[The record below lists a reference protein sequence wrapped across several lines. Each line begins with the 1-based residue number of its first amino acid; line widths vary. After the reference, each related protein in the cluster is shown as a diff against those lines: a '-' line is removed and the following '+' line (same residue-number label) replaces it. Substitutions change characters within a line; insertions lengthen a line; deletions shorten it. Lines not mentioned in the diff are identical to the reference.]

1 MDKFL
6 LDILIKTII
15 GLIIIFINSTL
26 TKKINMVY
34 VILIYIIVTVAYDLK
49 VWDMIGALI
58 KWFINFKTQYTLF
71 LI

>member
-6 LDILIKTII
+6 SDVLIKTIL

-34 VILIYIIVTVAYDLK
+34 IILIYIIITIAYDLK
-49 VWDMIGALI
+49 VWELIGALI
-58 KWFINFKTQYTLF
+58 K
-71 LI
+71 

>member
-6 LDILIKTII
+6 SDVLIKTIL

-34 VILIYIIVTVAYDLK
+34 IILIYIIITIAYDLK
-49 VWDMIGALI
+49 VWELIGALI
-58 KWFINFKTQYTLF
+58 KWFINFKIYYTLF
-71 LI
+71 

>member
-1 MDKFL
+1 MNKFL
-6 LDILIKTII
+6 LQILIKTII
-15 GLIIIFINSTL
+15 GLIIIFIYSKI

-58 KWFINFKTQYTLF
+58 K
-71 LI
+71 

>member
-15 GLIIIFINSTL
+15 GLIIIFIYSKI

-49 VWDMIGALI
+49 VWELIGALI
-58 KWFINFKTQYTLF
+58 K
-71 LI
+71 